1 MPSRTTYGR
10 RAVTQVVVA
19 AALVVVAIALSR
31 AGGLGLERE
40 LAVSAVRAA
49 VQLAAV
55 GAVVTLVFEHAGL
68 AAAFVAVMLGTATLT
83 SGRRLRGVP
92 DAWWRAGAAIAAG
105 AATGIAPML
114 LTGAFST
121 EPRELIPVAGILI
134 GGAMVATSV
143 TGRRLTEHV
152 GEDLPAIETRL
163 ALGVPVRAALSDAVR
178 ASATTGLIPLLDQ
191 TKNVGLVTLPGTFV
205 GLVLGGASPAEA
217 ARVQLTVL
225 LALLA
230 VEVVAALAVAR
241 LVVAGLTAPGE
252 RIRIPGLTYQA
263 WLLPQ
268 CGQPTEVETSALN
281 A

>member
-1 MPSRTTYGR
+1 M
-10 RAVTQVVVA
+10 TQVAVA
-19 AALVVVAIALSR
+19 AALVAVAIALSR
-31 AGGLGLERE
+31 AGRLGLERE
-40 LAVSAVRAA
+40 LAVTAVRAA

-55 GAVVTLVFEHAGL
+55 GAVLTIVFEHGGL
-68 AAAFVAVMLGTATLT
+68 AAAFVAVMLGTATFT

-92 DAWWRAGAAIAAG
+92 DASWRAGAAIAAG

-134 GGAMVATSV
+134 GGAMAATSV
-143 TGRRLTEHV
+143 TGRRLAEHV
-152 GEDLPAIETRL
+152 GDDLAGIEARL
-163 ALGVPVRAALSDAVR
+163 ALGVPVREALSTAVR
-178 ASATTGLIPLLDQ
+178 GAATTGLIPLLDQ

-205 GLVLGGASPAEA
+205 GLVLGGATPAEA

-225 LALLA
+225 LALMA

-252 RIRIPGLTYQA
+252 RVQLARVT
-263 WLLPQ
+263 
-268 CGQPTEVETSALN
+268 
-281 A
+281 

>member
-1 MPSRTTYGR
+1 
-10 RAVTQVVVA
+10 VTQVAVA
-19 AALVVVAIALSR
+19 AALVVVAVALSR
-31 AGGLGLERE
+31 VGGLGLERE
-40 LAVSAVRAA
+40 LAVGALRAA

-55 GAVVTLVFEHAGL
+55 GAIVTLVFEHGGL
-68 AAAFVAVMLGTATLT
+68 AAGFVAVMLGTATVT

-92 DAWWRAGAAIAAG
+92 AASLRAGAAIAAG
-105 AATGIAPML
+105 AVTGIAPML

-121 EPRELIPVAGILI
+121 TPRELIPVAGILI
-134 GGAMVATSV
+134 GGAMAATSV

-152 GEDLPAIETRL
+152 GEDIAAIETRL
-163 ALGVPVRAALSDAVR
+163 ALGVPVREALSGAVR
-178 ASATTGLIPLLDQ
+178 GAATTGLIPLLDQ

-252 RIRIPGLTYQA
+252 RVQ
-263 WLLPQ
+263 LPRV
-268 CGQPTEVETSALN
+268 P
-281 A
+281 

>member
-1 MPSRTTYGR
+1 M
-10 RAVTQVVVA
+10 TQVIVA
-19 AALVVVAIALSR
+19 AALVVVAITVSR
-31 AGGLGLERE
+31 AGRLGLERE

-49 VQLAAV
+49 VQLTAV

-68 AAAFVAVMLGTATLT
+68 AAGFVAVMLGTATFT

-92 DAWWRAGAAIAAG
+92 DATRRAGVAIAAG

-114 LTGAFST
+114 VSGAFST
-121 EPRELIPVAGILI
+121 EPRELIPLAGILI

-152 GEDLPAIETRL
+152 GEDLAGIEARL
-163 ALGVPVRAALSDAVR
+163 ALGVPVRTALADGVR
-178 ASATTGLIPLLDQ
+178 AAATTGLIGLLDQ

-252 RIRIPGLTYQA
+252 RLRLPG
-263 WLLPQ
+263 
-268 CGQPTEVETSALN
+268 VS
-281 A
+281 

>member
-1 MPSRTTYGR
+1 M
-10 RAVTQVVVA
+10 TQVAVA
-19 AALVVVAIALSR
+19 AALVVVAVAVSR
-31 AGGLGLERE
+31 AGRLGLERE
-40 LAVSAVRAA
+40 LAVSALRAA

-68 AAAFVAVMLGTATLT
+68 AAAFVAVMLGTATFT

-92 DAWWRAGAAIAAG
+92 DAPWRAGAAIAAG

-134 GGAMVATSV
+134 GGAMAATSV
-143 TGRRLTEHV
+143 TGRRLAEHV
-152 GEDLPAIETRL
+152 GDDLAGIEARL
-163 ALGVPVRAALSDAVR
+163 ALGVPVREAVAHAVR
-178 ASATTGLIPLLDQ
+178 GAATTGLIPLLDQ

-205 GLVLGGASPAEA
+205 GLVLGGATPAEA

-225 LALLA
+225 LALMA

-252 RIRIPGLTYQA
+252 RVRLPGV
-263 WLLPQ
+263 P
-268 CGQPTEVETSALN
+268 
-281 A
+281 